1 MNQNILNQI
10 KINELNGDDYIV
22 TFSKA
27 ILDRGYHECQDIMFA
42 LQRRF
47 PQKTFLGVPENTEFK
62 KFDTEELKQIIDFIQ
77 KEIDSHEASNE
88 QPGTTDTQNS

>member
-10 KINELNGDDYIV
+10 KISELNGDDYIV
-22 TFSKA
+22 IFSKA
-27 ILDRGYHECQDIMFA
+27 ILDMGYHECQDIMFA

-47 PQKTFLGVPENTEFK
+47 PQKTFLGVPENIEFK

-77 KEIDSHEASNE
+77 KEIDSREADNE
-88 QPGTTDTQNS
+88 RPRTTDTQNS

>member
-27 ILDRGYHECQDIMFA
+27 ILDMGYHECQDIMVA
-42 LQRRF
+42 LQQRF
-47 PQKTFLGVPENTEFK
+47 PQKTFLGVPENIEFK
-62 KFDTEELKQIIDFIQ
+62 KFDTKELKQIIDFIQ
-77 KEIDSHEASNE
+77 KEIDSREASNE

>member
-22 TFSKA
+22 TFPEA
-27 ILDRGYHECQDIMFA
+27 VLDMGYNECQDIMFA

-47 PQKTFLGVPENTEFK
+47 PQKTFLGVPENIEFK
-62 KFDTEELKQIIDFIQ
+62 KFDTKELKQIIDFIQ
-77 KEIDSHEASNE
+77 KEINSREASNE

>member
-27 ILDRGYHECQDIMFA
+27 ILDMGYRECQDIMFA

-47 PQKTFLGVPENTEFK
+47 PQKTFLGVPENVEFK
-62 KFDTEELKQIIDFIQ
+62 KFDTKELKQIIDFIQ
-77 KEIDSHEASNE
+77 KEIDSREASNE

>member
-27 ILDRGYHECQDIMFA
+27 ILDMGYHECQDIMLA
-42 LQRRF
+42 LQRSF
-47 PQKTFLGVPENTEFK
+47 PQKTFLGVPENVEFK
-62 KFDTEELKQIIDFIQ
+62 KFDTKELKQIIDFIQ
-77 KEIDSHEASNE
+77 KEIDSREASNE

>member
-27 ILDRGYHECQDIMFA
+27 ILDMGYHECQDIMYA

-47 PQKTFLGVPENTEFK
+47 PQKTFLGVPENIEFK
-62 KFDTEELKQIIDFIQ
+62 KFDTKELKQIIDFIQ
-77 KEIDSHEASNE
+77 KEIDSREASNE